1 MGYFDKFTSIVKK
14 ELQPKDVVRSS
25 SVQPFNLT
33 IAELPKIV
41 EKRNKD
47 YVFWGEDNMYPNKLN
62 EVSLGSAIH
71 GAILKTKTKM
81 THGDGFLIN
90 GALTKEESEAKVLSL
105 PANQKAEYDFLMKN
119 KVGGENLQ
127 KVVKKLAND
136 FQIYGCYAFEVL
148 FNQDFTKISGIKYV
162 DVKNVRAGK
171 YEDGKIN
178 KYYYSRD
185 WNDLRNCPPKEI
197 LAYSEGNR
205 EAYNQL
211 YFTKVGSLD
220 YYGIPAYVGALNW
233 IYTDMQLGIFHNA
246 NISNG
251 MNPGLHFKFYK
262 LPASRLE
269 EDEIIHGIKKTWQ
282 GADKTGKMVATFSEG
297 KETAMEIQPIE
308 VSNLDKQLVH
318 LAELCDK
325 KILSAH
331 QLTTPL
337 LAGISVSGQL
347 GGNTEL
353 ELGYTIF
360 DNVAMEADRQ
370 MISEDLQW
378 IFNYNNTGIQI
389 DINPFKP
396 F

>member
-1 MGYFDKFTSIVKK
+1 MGYFDKFTSIVKR
-14 ELQPKDVVRSS
+14 ELQPKQVLTST
-25 SVQPFNLT
+25 SVQPFSLT

-41 EKRNKD
+41 ERKNKD
-47 YVFWGEDNMYPNKLN
+47 YVLWGEDNLYPNKLN

-90 GALTKEESEAKVLSL
+90 GSTTKEESDAKVASL

-119 KVGGENLQ
+119 KVGGESLQ

-148 FNQDFTKISGIKYV
+148 FNQDFTKIAGIKHV
-162 DVKNVRAGK
+162 DVRNVRSGK
-171 YEDGKIN
+171 LENGKVK

-185 WNDLRNCPPKEI
+185 WSDIRNNIPKEI
-197 LAYSEGNR
+197 EAYYEGNKDS
-205 EAYNQL
+205 YNQL
-211 YFTKVGSLD
+211 YFTKVGTLD

-262 LPASRLE
+262 LPASKLE
-269 EDEIIHGIKKTWQ
+269 EDEIIAGIKKTWQ

-297 KETAMEIQPIE
+297 KETAMDIQPIE

-370 MISEDLQW
+370 MISDDLQW
-378 IFNYNNTGIQI
+378 IFNYNKTGIQI

>member
-14 ELQPKDVVRSS
+14 ELQPKQVVSS
-25 SVQPFNLT
+25 ASVQPFNLT

-47 YVFWGEDNMYPNKLN
+47 YVLWGEDNLYPNKLN

-90 GALTKEESEAKVLSL
+90 GALTKEESDAKVASL

-148 FNQDFTKISGIKYV
+148 FNQDFTKIAGIKHV
-162 DVKNVRAGK
+162 DVRNVRSGK
-171 YEDGKIN
+171 LENGKVK

-185 WNDLRNCPPKEI
+185 WSDIRNNMPKEI
-197 LAYSEGNR
+197 EAYYEGNKDS
-205 EAYNQL
+205 YNQL
-211 YFTKVGSLD
+211 YFTKVGTLD

-262 LPASRLE
+262 LPASKLE
-269 EDEIIHGIKKTWQ
+269 EDEIIAGIKKTWQ

-297 KETAMEIQPIE
+297 KETAMDIQPIE

-370 MISEDLQW
+370 TIADDLQW
-378 IFNYNNTGIQI
+378 MFNYNKTGIEI